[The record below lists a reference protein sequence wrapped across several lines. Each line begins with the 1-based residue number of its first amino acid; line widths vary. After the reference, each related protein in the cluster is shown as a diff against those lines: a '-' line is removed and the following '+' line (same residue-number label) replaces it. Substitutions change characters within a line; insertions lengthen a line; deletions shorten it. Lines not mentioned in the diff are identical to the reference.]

1 MGEIKKERNSSSFH
15 SKCKK
20 LKKKK
25 NYFIKKK
32 KPKDDNFDAKQ
43 AMSTDTMGNDETL
56 RENMLLLRRNSIQGF
71 ENHIISIF
79 YSIIKLIKKFKNS
92 LLELFS
98 GYFYE
103 GNTIKSAVTERNT
116 SKSIATSSTASSLL
130 V

>member
-1 MGEIKKERNSSSFH
+1 
-15 SKCKK
+15 
-20 LKKKK
+20 
-25 NYFIKKK
+25 
-32 KPKDDNFDAKQ
+32 
-43 AMSTDTMGNDETL
+43 MSTDTMGNDETL

-79 YSIIKLIKKFKNS
+79 YSIIKLIKLIKLIKKFKNS